1 MSFSWVLTT
10 IFDYLEMEYSFIE
23 SEEGNGGRGDKAGGG
38 ERRVFTEHSA
48 ERSLRSLP
56 RQLTDWL

>member
-1 MSFSWVLTT
+1 
-10 IFDYLEMEYSFIE
+10 MEYSFIE